1 MTWMKHPSATVEAID
16 WDLVADEI
24 AAHLA
29 FQGLIESDGETLR
42 VAAATAHKVIVKE
55 VAPC

>member
-1 MTWMKHPSATVEAID
+1 MTWTKQPAAAAEQID

-42 VAAATAHKVIVKE
+42 VAAATVHKVLVKE

>member
-1 MTWMKHPSATVEAID
+1 MTCSEAAAPID

-55 VAPC
+55 MAPC